1 MGNGT
6 KKQQLLVNNNRFEG
20 NVGVFSGAIHCYLF
34 NMTLKGNTFNE
45 NSGTES
51 GAILSGQNWFKSSHN
66 YYNNNVAHSAAIIA
80 IKTSVFIISNDIIN
94 NSTIMISAKQQ
105 KTIAVINNTKITQ
118 NSGFIVLETRL
129 NFTGDIEFNNNVAAM
144 WFIKSAVDFHGNVT
158 FTNNSKGLSK
168 AHKAI

>member
-6 KKQQLLVNNNRFEG
+6 KKQQLLVNNNWFEG

-51 GAILSGQNWFKSSHN
+51 GAILSRQNWFKSSHN
-66 YYNNNVAHSAAIIA
+66 YYNNNVAHSAAILA
-80 IKTSVFIISNDIIN
+80 VKTSVFFIISNDITN
-94 NSTIMISAKQQ
+94 NSTIAKQQ

-118 NSGFIVLETRL
+118 NSDFIVLETRL
-129 NFTGDIEFNNNVAAM
+129 NFTGNIEFNNNIAAI